1 MKKVFVLVIAILS
14 MAGVSISLAQDRGT
28 PAEAKELVKKAVA
41 YVKEVGKEKA
51 LAEINNPKGRFIYK
65 DIYVYAGL
73 ATGECLAHPITPAL
87 IGKNMINLKDADGK
101 NFTREATEIAQ
112 KNGSGTVGYRWSHPQ
127 TKKVEKKE
135 TYFEMVNGIII
146 YCGYY
151 K

>member
-1 MKKVFVLVIAILS
+1 MKKLFVFIIAMMF
-14 MAGVSISLAQDRGT
+14 MAGVAQAQDRGT
-28 PAEAKELVKKAVA
+28 SAEAKALVKKAVA

-51 LAEINNPKGRFIYK
+51 IAEINNPKGRFVDK
-65 DIYVYAGL
+65 DIYVYVGDENGG
-73 ATGECLAHPITPAL
+73 TLAHPITPAL

-101 NFTREATEIAQ
+101 LFIKEAVEIA
-112 KNGSGTVGYRWSHPQ
+112 KKSGAGTIEYRWSHPQ

-135 TYFEMVNGIII
+135 TYFEFINGMII